1 MNSTNGANVI
11 SVFGSHAPLP
21 GSEDYQQAMQVG
33 RLLAETGFAVATGGY
48 SGTMQAVSQGASE
61 AEGEV
66 IGVTCRRIEKFRTAQ
81 LNPWVTKEIRYES
94 LQERALHLVKSN
106 QGVIVLP
113 GGIGTLSEFALA
125 WSLIQ
130 VDEISPRPLVLL
142 GNMWRETLRIFII
155 DEYVVKKNYEMLS
168 LVDSPEAA
176 VRNIQKYNTAFDHV
190 GLNSNAD

>member
-21 GSEDYQQAMQVG
+21 GSEDYQQAMEVG

-61 AEGEV
+61 AAGEV

-125 WSLIQ
+125 WSLLQ

-142 GNMWRETLRIFII
+142 GNMWRETLRIFIR